1 MTEKEKEQED
11 ALSLQDMKD
20 FAGQWSEF
28 FSGLQQVLAE
38 NELLR
43 QQVQEMKEKDVKREA
58 LLQEEKE
65 RNTKLEMQ
73 LTEMSKMTASVA
85 GKASQ
90 EEVLKALRQ
99 GLLPDG
105 NRQQGTEDSSGRR
118 YHSGA
123 LKQTG
128 RAISLSLFFMLF
140 PFALHWRH
148 RLFPFA
154 LHWRHQSVPFARQA
168 FHRLFPTRRK
178 NMPAVRRRRCRRG
191 WAGRG

>member
-1 MTEKEKEQED
+1 MTEKDKEQEG

-85 GKASQ
+85 GKAFGRKVSFGKGYYQ
-90 EEVLKALRQ
+90 TETGNKAPKIPLAAAAT
-99 GLLPDG
+99 P
-105 NRQQGTEDSSGRR
+105 E
-118 YHSGA
+118 
-123 LKQTG
+123 
-128 RAISLSLFFMLF
+128 
-140 PFALHWRH
+140 P
-148 RLFPFA
+148 
-154 LHWRHQSVPFARQA
+154 
-168 FHRLFPTRRK
+168 
-178 NMPAVRRRRCRRG
+178 
-191 WAGRG
+191 

>member
-1 MTEKEKEQED
+1 MTEKDKEQEG

-118 YHSGA
+118 HPRA

-128 RAISLSLFFMLF
+128 RAILLSLFFMLF
-140 PFALHWRH
+140 
-148 RLFPFA
+148 
-154 LHWRHQSVPFARQA
+154 PFARQA

-178 NMPAVRRRRCRRG
+178 NTPAVRRRRCRRG